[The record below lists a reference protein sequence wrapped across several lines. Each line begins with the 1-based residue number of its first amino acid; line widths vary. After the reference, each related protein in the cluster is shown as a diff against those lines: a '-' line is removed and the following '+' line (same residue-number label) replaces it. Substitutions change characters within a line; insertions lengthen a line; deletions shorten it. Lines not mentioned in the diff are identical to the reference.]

1 MQVRLRQWSSMTVVV
16 AGRSSVAS
24 PVAMAIAILVIN
36 HPFFFFFLFF
46 LPPFPSLSSFFYS
59 FFFKNKNCPGKS
71 ILETHIGFVR
81 FSFFIKK
88 NCFLS
93 FPFFGSLSLLRFVRF
108 WLLLFPSFY
117 FMIPVVNIGFSNSS
131 LSLMGLKRFVSLTF
145 EFVPSSCKRH
155 AVLSL

>member
-1 MQVRLRQWSSMTVVV
+1 MELHDRRRSRPELGRYSS
-16 AGRSSVAS
+16 GNGHCNPGHQPS
-24 PVAMAIAILVIN
+24 
-36 HPFFFFFLFF
+36 FFFFFLFF
-46 LPPFPSLSSFFYS
+46 LPPFPSSLFSFFYS